1 MPEDNSTEEEWD
13 STPKEETPKKETPK
27 KETPKDSDDVNERRA
42 KERGYK

>member
-27 KETPKDSDDVNERRA
+27 DSDDVNERRA